1 VDPYEGAAVTGTG
14 PVANDATL
22 APPAASTEAAVSA
35 ERFAAALTVATGQA
49 SGAAPP
55 AVTSAVSPPAGFGQ
69 FVTLG
74 QMATGSPSPSA
85 RAFGASAFGA
95 AFASATGTV
104 GASLPPASGRGAEAI
119 QAASQYLG
127 VPYRWGGT
135 NPATGLDCSGFL
147 QRAFADIGVSLPR
160 VSVDQSRA
168 GVAVP
173 SLAEAQPGDL
183 VYWGGGAGRPNHI
196 GIYLGDGQ
204 MMHAPRTGDVVKV
217 APVRSAPPD
226 AIRRVL

>member
-1 VDPYEGAAVTGTG
+1 VTGIS
-14 PVANDATL
+14 PVTNDPTHT
-22 APPAASTEAAVSA
+22 ASPTSMEAALSA

-49 SGAAPP
+49 A
-55 AVTSAVSPPAGFGQ
+55 SAVPPVAARPVLGLPGRGQ

-74 QMATGSPSPSA
+74 QMATGAPSPSA
-85 RAFGASAFGA
+85 QAFAGSPFGA
-95 AFASATGTV
+95 AFATAASSV
-104 GASLPPASGRGAEAI
+104 GAGQLPPASGRGAEAI

-127 VPYRWGGT
+127 VPYKWGGT
-135 NPATGLDCSGFL
+135 NPATGLDCSGFI
-147 QRAFADIGVSLPR
+147 QRAYADIGVSLPR
-160 VSVDQSRA
+160 VSIDQSRA

-183 VYWGGGAGRPNHI
+183 VFWRGTGGRPNHI

-204 MMHAPRTGDVVKV
+204 MMHAPRTGDVVKI
-217 APVRSAPPD
+217 ANVRSAPPD